1 MLQTYTFFYF
11 EAISGPRVRLV
22 SRIIDPIIPSQRL
35 MFHFQSVICK
45 IQGHIKQLK
54 NDYQY

>member
-35 MFHFQSVICK
+35 VFHFQSVTCK

-54 NDYQY
+54 KDY